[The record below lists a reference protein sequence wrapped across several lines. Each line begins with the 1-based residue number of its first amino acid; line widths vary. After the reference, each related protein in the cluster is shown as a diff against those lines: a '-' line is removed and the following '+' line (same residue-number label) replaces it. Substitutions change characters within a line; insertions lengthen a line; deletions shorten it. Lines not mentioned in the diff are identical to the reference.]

1 MYDFIKNE
9 LKVVKILKILDKFLK
24 FLKTDRNTF
33 FTYVLTLV
41 TAYLVVDRV
50 VEMLLMIFTG
60 MGHSYWG
67 PIQYTLALACP
78 VFAFLFSG
86 SSKFADCDEI
96 KLTFFDVYLI
106 SLYILIISMVTQ
118 WVNQA
123 GWMLLISVPNYAE
136 LVTNFSNL
144 IRPAFSA
151 LAIYFPLTTFYPL
164 VKWLIGT
171 VHDTKN
177 IVDSIYDYGGIDLS
191 DKSAGTGQYT
201 CEVEICKDSES
212 GKIIKISEDKRF
224 YQMLVVGVSG
234 SGKTSL
240 IFEPMIA
247 RDIDKKFFFSEI
259 SKEMGFTALKTGIA
273 TLSKPYDNEYLNK
286 HFNLNMLIPVES
298 KLNLY
303 NTYMNKMI
311 LNKSNSGYTYR
322 NLGLTYMCPDYESM
336 THMIKVADSYKL
348 PYNIV
353 DPNDPNSIG
362 LNPFIFDDPLQTSI
376 AISTVLKGLYSSTH
390 SDINEAYRENAAT
403 QAVENVS
410 ILLKEIYPRLHDG
423 ELPTLEDVQDCLT
436 DFELTESL
444 CERLKEDEELAKKY
458 SALIR
463 YFEMNFYKNSNGIEE
478 MRKFVT
484 ASTAQLDTLLRFP
497 GVKNI
502 LCNRTNNLNYDE
514 ALENG
519 EITFVC
525 TRRGD
530 LGPNINTAFGLFF
543 ILLMQYSVLRRPGT
557 EKTRVPHFLYIDEFS
572 NYINASTEPLFTL
585 YRKYRVAT
593 IISVQNLAQ
602 LEVSNNKYK
611 QTILSN
617 CNNKIVFG
625 NNTPEDNEWWSKE
638 IGDKKEWDYTN
649 SYDTAKGEYSPNY
662 GNIGYKYKIKYS
674 AGKIQTLKFKQCAYK
689 IKNLKGKNET
699 GKGLLNFLSASFS
712 EPKNVKEYNFNKF
725 ISGGID
731 SKSSDTAEHKKKMFG
746 KKLEHF
752 KDDVQ
757 EEIDPIN
764 TDTTDSNFLFDNED
778 AIVINFK
785 KNK

>member
-1 MYDFIKNE
+1 M
-9 LKVVKILKILDKFLK
+9 KILKILDKFLK

-151 LAIYFPLTTFYPL
+151 LAVYFPLTTFYPL

-593 IISVQNLAQ
+593 VISVQNLAQ

-649 SYDTAKGEYSPNY
+649 TYDTAKGEYSPNY

-746 KKLEHF
+746 KKPEHF

>member
-151 LAIYFPLTTFYPL
+151 LAVYFPLTTFYPL

-497 GVKNI
+497 SVKNI

-593 IISVQNLAQ
+593 VISVQNLAQ

-649 SYDTAKGEYSPNY
+649 TYDTAKGEYSPNY

-746 KKLEHF
+746 KKPEHF

>member
-151 LAIYFPLTTFYPL
+151 LAVYFPLTTFYPL

-212 GKIIKISEDKRF
+212 GKIIKLSEDKRF

-240 IFEPMIA
+240 VFEPMIA

-286 HFNLNMLIPVES
+286 YFNLNMLIPVES

-303 NTYMNKMI
+303 NAYMSKMI

-336 THMIKVADSYKL
+336 AHMIKVADSYKL
-348 PYNIV
+348 PYNVV

-362 LNPFIFDDPLQTSI
+362 LNPFIFEDPLQTSI

-390 SDINEAYRENAAT
+390 SDINQAYRENAAT

-444 CERLKEDEELAKKY
+444 CKRLKEDEELAKKY

-484 ASTAQLDTLLRFP
+484 ASTSQLDTLLRFP

-502 LCNRTNNLNYDE
+502 LCNRTNNLNYDK

-593 IISVQNLAQ
+593 VISVQNLAQ

-649 SYDTAKGEYSPNY
+649 TYDTAKGEYSPNY

-712 EPKNVKEYNFNKF
+712 EPKNVKEYDFNKF
-725 ISGGID
+725 TSGGID
-731 SKSSDTAEHKKKMFG
+731 SKSSDSTEHKKKMFG

>member
-151 LAIYFPLTTFYPL
+151 LAVYFPLTTFYPL

-240 IFEPMIA
+240 VFEPMIA

-286 HFNLNMLIPVES
+286 YFNLNMLIPVES

-303 NTYMNKMI
+303 NAYMSKMI

-336 THMIKVADSYKL
+336 AHMIKVADSYKL
-348 PYNIV
+348 PYNVV

-362 LNPFIFDDPLQTSI
+362 LNPFIFEDPLQTSI

-390 SDINEAYRENAAT
+390 SDINQAYRENAAT

-444 CERLKEDEELAKKY
+444 CKRLKEDEELAKKY

-484 ASTAQLDTLLRFP
+484 ASTSQLDTLLRFP

-502 LCNRTNNLNYDE
+502 LCNRTNNLNYDK

-593 IISVQNLAQ
+593 VISVQNLAQ

-649 SYDTAKGEYSPNY
+649 TYDTAKGEYSPNY

-712 EPKNVKEYNFNKF
+712 EPKNVKEYDFNKF
-725 ISGGID
+725 TSGGID
-731 SKSSDTAEHKKKMFG
+731 SKSSDSTEHKKKMFG

>member
-151 LAIYFPLTTFYPL
+151 LAVYFPLTTFYPL

-212 GKIIKISEDKRF
+212 GKIIKLSEDKRF

-240 IFEPMIA
+240 VFEPMIA

-286 HFNLNMLIPVES
+286 YFNLNMLIPVES

-303 NTYMNKMI
+303 NAYMSKMI

-336 THMIKVADSYKL
+336 AHMIKVADSYKL
-348 PYNIV
+348 PYNVV

-362 LNPFIFDDPLQTSI
+362 LNPFIFEDPLQTSI
-376 AISTVLKGLYSSTH
+376 AISTVLKGLYASTH
-390 SDINEAYRENAAT
+390 SDINQAYRENAAT

-444 CERLKEDEELAKKY
+444 CKRLKEDEELAKKY

-484 ASTAQLDTLLRFP
+484 ASTSQLDTLLRFP

-502 LCNRTNNLNYDE
+502 LCNRTNNLNYDK

-593 IISVQNLAQ
+593 VISVQNLAQ

-649 SYDTAKGEYSPNY
+649 TYDTAKGEYSPNY

-712 EPKNVKEYNFNKF
+712 EPKNVKEYDFNKF
-725 ISGGID
+725 TSGGID
-731 SKSSDTAEHKKKMFG
+731 SKSSDSTEHKKKMFG

>member
-151 LAIYFPLTTFYPL
+151 LAVYFPLTTFYPL

-212 GKIIKISEDKRF
+212 GKIIKLSEDKRF

-240 IFEPMIA
+240 VFEPMIA

-286 HFNLNMLIPVES
+286 YFNLNMLIPVES

-303 NTYMNKMI
+303 NAYMSKMI

-336 THMIKVADSYKL
+336 AHMIKVADSYKL
-348 PYNIV
+348 PYNVV

-362 LNPFIFDDPLQTSI
+362 LNPFIFEDPLQTSI

-390 SDINEAYRENAAT
+390 SDINQAYRENAAT

-444 CERLKEDEELAKKY
+444 CKRLKEDEELAKKY

-484 ASTAQLDTLLRFP
+484 ASTSQLDTLLRFP

-502 LCNRTNNLNYDE
+502 LCNRTNNLNYDK

-593 IISVQNLAQ
+593 VISVQNLAQ

-649 SYDTAKGEYSPNY
+649 TYDTAKGEYSPNY

-712 EPKNVKEYNFNKF
+712 EPKNVKEYDFNKF
-725 ISGGID
+725 TSGGID
-731 SKSSDTAEHKKKMFG
+731 SKSSDSTEHKKKMFG

-778 AIVINFK
+778 AIVINLK

>member
-151 LAIYFPLTTFYPL
+151 LAVYFPLTTFYPL

-593 IISVQNLAQ
+593 VISVQNLAQ

-649 SYDTAKGEYSPNY
+649 TYDTAKGEYSPNY

>member
-151 LAIYFPLTTFYPL
+151 LAVYFPLTTFYPL

-362 LNPFIFDDPLQTSI
+362 LNPFIFDNPLQTSI

-593 IISVQNLAQ
+593 VISVQNLAQ

-649 SYDTAKGEYSPNY
+649 TYDTAKGEYSPNY

-746 KKLEHF
+746 KKPEHF

>member
-151 LAIYFPLTTFYPL
+151 LAVYFPLTTFYPL

-191 DKSAGTGQYT
+191 NKSAGTGQYT

-593 IISVQNLAQ
+593 VISVQNLAQ

-649 SYDTAKGEYSPNY
+649 TYDTAKGEYSPNY

-746 KKLEHF
+746 KKPEHF

-757 EEIDPIN
+757 EEINPIN

>member
-151 LAIYFPLTTFYPL
+151 LAVYFPLTTFYPL

-593 IISVQNLAQ
+593 VISVQNLAQ

-649 SYDTAKGEYSPNY
+649 TYDTAIALTMVISDI
-662 GNIGYKYKIKYS
+662 NI
-674 AGKIQTLKFKQCAYK
+674 
-689 IKNLKGKNET
+689 
-699 GKGLLNFLSASFS
+699 
-712 EPKNVKEYNFNKF
+712 
-725 ISGGID
+725 
-731 SKSSDTAEHKKKMFG
+731 KSSI
-746 KKLEHF
+746 LLVRF
-752 KDDVQ
+752 KH
-757 EEIDPIN
+757 
-764 TDTTDSNFLFDNED
+764 
-778 AIVINFK
+778 
-785 KNK
+785 